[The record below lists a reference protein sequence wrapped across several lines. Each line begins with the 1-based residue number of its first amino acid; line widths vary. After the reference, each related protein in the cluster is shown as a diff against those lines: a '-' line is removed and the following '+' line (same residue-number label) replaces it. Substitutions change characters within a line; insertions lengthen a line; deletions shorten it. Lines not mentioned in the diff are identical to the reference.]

1 MNNCGTGAE
10 KVCRFVST
18 RFFECAQNDTVF
30 YLRPKRKLIRSQLI
44 NGMCNFKDGIGAAR
58 RRPYRASDLTKS
70 TRMRGILLRSCHVG
84 EVA

>member
-30 YLRPKRKLIRSQLI
+30 YLRPKRTLI
-44 NGMCNFKDGIGAAR
+44 
-58 RRPYRASDLTKS
+58 LTCKPCL
-70 TRMRGILLRSCHVG
+70 TEL
-84 EVA
+84 VAQPTLN